1 MKVIKLPL
9 FWKYVIALV
18 SIVAVFGSIN
28 TYLIQKNVF
37 NYLEEA
43 TTKRAYLIG
52 NYLSSEIVHLILYE
66 DYVAVQ
72 NKVFTIQKND
82 SSIVYIFLSDE
93 NDKVLVHKFEDLP
106 PKSLITANRV
116 SNSGSINK
124 KIISDKANAQ
134 TKIIDIAFPV
144 MEGRLG
150 TLRIGITESLIQKDI
165 QSIVNVFWMMVLLFL
180 VFGIV
185 GALLFSSFISKPITS
200 MQRIAELLDLKSL
213 KLRSLPRVEIRKS
226 RFDYIYLFKTK
237 DEIDILAEKFNV
249 MIERLEA
256 TYEALAKSQMDLIQ
270 SEKLAS
276 LGVLVA
282 GIAHEVNNPIAGI
295 QNCIRRIALNQQNK
309 EQTEKYLKL
318 MNDATIRISNVMQ
331 GLLKF
336 SRKEEIEMRIVD
348 INMSIDDALNLV
360 GYQLE
365 QNRIVIVRN
374 EINKIAFFGS
384 HNLIVQVLLNIL
396 LNSID
401 SIEQRIKKQ
410 QGCERKITITTW
422 SEEGK
427 NIVMVADT
435 GEGIKAEIKDRIFD
449 PFFTTKDTGKGT
461 GLGLSITYNI
471 MQYHSGEIKVESEVN
486 EGTKFYLILPEVKN

>member
-52 NYLSSEIVHLILYE
+52 NYLANELVQSILYE
-66 DYVAVQ
+66 DYVEIQ
-72 NKVFTIQKND
+72 NKVLTIQQND
-82 SSIVYIFLSDE
+82 ASIVYIFLCDE
-93 NDKVLVHKFEDLP
+93 NQKVLLHTFEDTP
-106 PKSLITANRV
+106 STNLIMANKL
-116 SNSGSINK
+116 INGKAIK
-124 KIISDKANAQ
+124 KIIISKKANPQ
-134 TKIIDIAFPV
+134 MKVIDIAFPV

-150 TLRIGITESLIQKDI
+150 TLRIGITESLIQRDI
-165 QSIVNVFWMMVLLFL
+165 HSIVNVFWFMVFLFL
-180 VFGIV
+180 VFGII
-185 GALLFSSFISKPITS
+185 GALLFSSFIAKPITS
-200 MQRIAELLDLKSL
+200 MQKIAELLDMKSL
-213 KLRSLPRVEIRKS
+213 KLHSLPKVEIRKS
-226 RFDYIYLFKTK
+226 KFEFAYLFKTK
-237 DEIDILAEKFNV
+237 DEIDILAEKFNE

-256 TYEALAKSQMDLIQ
+256 TYEALQKSQMDLFQ

-295 QNCIRRIALNQQNK
+295 QNCIRRIALNPQNK
-309 EQTEKYLKL
+309 EQTEKYLNL
-318 MNDATIRISNVMQ
+318 MNEATIRISKVMQ

-336 SRKEEIEMRIVD
+336 SRKDEIEMRNFD
-348 INMSIDDALNLV
+348 ITLAIDDALSLV

-365 QNRIVIVRN
+365 QNRIIIERIEENKVIVL
-374 EINKIAFFGS
+374 GS
-384 HNLIVQVLLNIL
+384 HNLLVQVLLNIL

-401 SIEQRIKKQ
+401 SIEQSSKKHS
-410 QGCERKITITTW
+410 GKERKVSISTR
-422 SEEGK
+422 SENGK
-427 NIVMVADT
+427 NILMIEDT
-435 GEGIKAEIKDRIFD
+435 GEGISPKIKDRIFD

-471 MQYHSGEIKVESEVN
+471 MQYHSGEIKVESEI
-486 EGTKFYLILPEVKN
+486 EQGTKFYLIFPETKK

>member
-66 DYVAVQ
+66 DYVAIQ

-82 SSIVYIFLSDE
+82 SSVVYIFLCDE
-93 NDKVLVHKFEDLP
+93 NENVLVHTFEDIP
-106 PKSLITANRV
+106 PASLITANRI
-116 SNSGSINK
+116 STKGLISK
-124 KIISDKANAQ
+124 KIITDKANPQ
-134 TKIIDIAFPV
+134 TKIIDLAFPV

-150 TLRIGITESLIQKDI
+150 MLRIGISESLIQKDI
-165 QSIVNVFWMMVLLFL
+165 HSIVNVFWLMVLLFL
-180 VFGIV
+180 FLGII
-185 GALLFSSFISKPITS
+185 GALLFSSFISKPLTS
-200 MQRIAELLDLKSL
+200 MQKIAELLDFKSL
-213 KLRSLPRVEIRKS
+213 KLHSLPRLEIRKS
-226 RFDYIYLFKTK
+226 KFDSVYLFRTK
-237 DEIDILAEKFNV
+237 DEIDILAEKFNL
-249 MIERLEA
+249 MIDRLEA
-256 TYEALAKSQMDLIQ
+256 TYEALEKSQADLFQ
-270 SEKLAS
+270 SEKLSS

-295 QNCIRRIALNQQNK
+295 QNCIRRIALNPENK

-318 MNDATIRISNVMQ
+318 MKEATVRISNVMQ

-336 SRKEEIEMRIVD
+336 SRKEEIEMQKFD
-348 INMSIDDALNLV
+348 IDAVIEDSLNLV

-365 QNRIVIVRN
+365 QNRIVIERE
-374 EINKIAFFGS
+374 EINKISVWGS
-384 HNLIVQVLLNIL
+384 HNLLVQVLLNIL

-401 SIEQRIKKQ
+401 SIEHRIKKQ
-410 QGCERKITITTW
+410 ATNERKIKITTKN
-422 SEEGK
+422 EGGK
-427 NIVMVADT
+427 NVVVISDT
-435 GEGIKAEIKDRIFD
+435 GEGIKPEIKDRIFD

-471 MQYHSGEIKVESEVN
+471 IQFHGGEIRVSSEVDK
-486 EGTKFYLILPEVKN
+486 GTKFYLILPEVKN